1 MPRALVP
8 CALASLVLVPSLAAQ
23 VRGDAPI
30 APAATIGP
38 VTDASTLSV
47 LGIAALPDG
56 TGNALTQRNDVW
68 LGATQPLGRIGRVR
82 LAALG
87 TGNWRVPQG
96 VGTDGQLEGTLAV
109 RARARVGAQRVWSAI
124 SYGHASVNGANPTA

>member
-96 VGTDGQLEGTLAV
+96 VGSSGRD
-109 RARARVGAQRVWSAI
+109 GAQDPDAETGTWERMAI
-124 SYGHASVNGANPTA
+124 DHLARQAQCHT